1 MLGPRKL
8 LLTVLIGGLTAGTVL
23 AAPGAVPDE
32 PLTLEHAIRIALQ
45 GNPGVAAR
53 ASEAEAAAAR
63 LERASAERRP
73 EVRVEAGYSRHLD
86 PQRLLPVGQ
95 PGDPAALSRDIVA
108 GDLVVSMPLFT
119 GGRLHNLEL
128 AGDLLREAATL
139 RLARSRDELV
149 YDVSAVFFA
158 MLAQREVVE
167 ALDVSR
173 RTLEEHLRQTE
184 ALIEAEKVAGVD
196 RLRAEVRLAD
206 VRQRLV
212 EERNLL
218 ALQGRLL
225 ANLLGLASAVD
236 PDAIRGDL
244 DDLDDP
250 VGVAPLDREQAVE
263 RALGE
268 RDDYLAA
275 QAAFEAQ
282 ARGVRAAEAA
292 RWPTISLH
300 GAYGTRWGVGSIRG
314 DGEEVGDV
322 GQVLVAVDAP
332 LLDGGRA
339 AAEVAEQRALLAA
352 ERQWLHSLELQIRLE
367 VETALSDV
375 EAARE
380 RAASLRPA
388 IEQARESLRVERRKY
403 ELGKGTVVDVLD
415 AQAALLEVETTS
427 SRVLAELQT
436 AVARVE
442 LATGG
447 R

>member
-1 MLGPRKL
+1 MVGPRGR

-23 AAPGAVPDE
+23 AAPGAVRDE
-32 PLTLEHAIRIALQ
+32 PLTLEHAIRIAVER
-45 GNPGVAAR
+45 NPGVAAR

-173 RTLEEHLRQTE
+173 RTLDEHLRQTE

-218 ALQGRLL
+218 TIHGRLL
-225 ANLLGLASAVD
+225 ANLLGLPSAVD
-236 PDAIRGDL
+236 ADAIRGNLDVPADL
-244 DDLDDP
+244 TLP
-250 VGVAPLDREQAVE
+250 HREQAVE
-263 RALGE
+263 RALRS

-282 ARGVRAAEAA
+282 ARSVRAAEAA
-292 RWPTISLH
+292 RWPTVSLR

-314 DGEEVGDV
+314 DGEEIGDV

-332 LLDGGRA
+332 LLDGGRI

-352 ERQWLHSLELQIRLE
+352 EQQWLRSLELEIRLE

-375 EAARE
+375 EAAHE
-380 RAASLRPA
+380 RAGSLRPA
-388 IEQARESLRVERRKY
+388 IEQARESLRIERRKY

-415 AQAALLEVETTS
+415 AQTALLEVETTS
-427 SRVLAELQT
+427 SRVLAELRT